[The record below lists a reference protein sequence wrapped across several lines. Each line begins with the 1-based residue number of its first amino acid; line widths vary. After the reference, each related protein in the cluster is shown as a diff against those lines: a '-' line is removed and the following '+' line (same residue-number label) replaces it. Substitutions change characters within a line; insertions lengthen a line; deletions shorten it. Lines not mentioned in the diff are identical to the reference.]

1 MSMQSDL
8 DAMNELHWLIDMVQ
22 TIEVGLVVLDKNFN
36 IQLWNGFMENHSG
49 VSPNDI
55 KGDNLFQRF
64 PDLPEQWLKQKME
77 SVFLLKS
84 QAFISWEQRPYVFK
98 FKNYRPITGRA
109 EFMYQNITLLPL
121 ASLTGQINNISMI
134 IYDVT
139 DMAVNKMQ
147 LEATGDKLQL
157 HTQTDGLTHLLNRR
171 YWLQQAMQQYE
182 RFEQYRDP
190 VTMMMINIDHL
201 KQLNESAGHVAGDR
215 AIQHVAHI
223 LKKHLRETDIG
234 GRFGGETL
242 GVVLCNT
249 EAAEALNQAERIR
262 NDVANAEF
270 SYANQKI
277 KVTVSI
283 GVYQLNKELGS
294 PDKWLDKVDEALAL
308 AKVSGRNCVQL
319 LQPDE

>member
-1 MSMQSDL
+1 MPNDL

-22 TIEVGLVVLDKNFN
+22 TIEVGLVVLDRNFN

-64 PDLPEQWLKQKME
+64 PALPEQWLKQKME
-77 SVFLLKS
+77 SVFLLKN

-121 ASLTGQINNISMI
+121 ASLTGQISHISMI
-134 IYDVT
+134 VYDVT
-139 DMAVNKMQ
+139 DMAINKMQ
-147 LEATGDKLQL
+147 LEAVGDKLQQ
-157 HTQTDGLTHLLNRR
+157 HNQTDALTLLLNRR
-171 YWLQQAMQQYE
+171 HWLQQVQQHYE
-182 RFEQYRDP
+182 QFARYHEP
-190 VTMMMINIDHL
+190 VSMMMINLDHL
-201 KQLNESAGHVAGDR
+201 KQLNESKGHVAGDR

-223 LKKHLRETDIG
+223 LKKHLRDTDIG

-242 GVVLCNT
+242 GVILSQT
-249 EAAEALNQAERIR
+249 DATAALAQAEQIR
-262 NDVANAEF
+262 RDIEQAEF
-270 SYANQKI
+270 SYNNQTV

-283 GVYQLNKELGS
+283 GIYQLDDELNS

-308 AKVSGRNCVQL
+308 AKVSGRNCVKTL
-319 LQPDE
+319 PALS

>member
-1 MSMQSDL
+1 MPNDL

-22 TIEVGLVVLDKNFN
+22 TIEVGLVVLDRNFN

-64 PDLPEQWLKQKME
+64 PALPEQWLKQKME
-77 SVFLLKS
+77 SVFLLKN

-121 ASLTGQINNISMI
+121 ASLTGQISHISMI
-134 IYDVT
+134 VYDVT
-139 DMAVNKMQ
+139 DMAINKMQ
-147 LEATGDKLQL
+147 LEAVGDKLQQ
-157 HTQTDGLTHLLNRR
+157 HNQTDALTLLLNRR
-171 YWLQQAMQQYE
+171 HWLQQVQLHYE
-182 RFEQYRDP
+182 QFARYHEP
-190 VTMMMINIDHL
+190 VSMMMINLDHL
-201 KQLNESAGHVAGDR
+201 KQLNESKGHVAGDR

-223 LKKHLRETDIG
+223 LKKHLRDTDIG

-242 GVVLCNT
+242 GIMLSQTDNT
-249 EAAEALNQAERIR
+249 AAFTQAEQIR
-262 NDVANAEF
+262 RDIEQAEF
-270 SYANQKI
+270 SYNNQTV

-283 GVYQLNKELGS
+283 GIYQLDDELNS

-308 AKVSGRNCVQL
+308 AKVSGRNCVKTL
-319 LQPDE
+319 PALS